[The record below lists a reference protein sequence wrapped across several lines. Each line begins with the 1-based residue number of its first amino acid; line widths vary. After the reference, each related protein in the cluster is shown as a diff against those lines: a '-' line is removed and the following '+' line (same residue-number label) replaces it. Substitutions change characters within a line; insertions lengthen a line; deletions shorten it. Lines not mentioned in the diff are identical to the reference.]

1 MYLIS
6 LAATCLLIKHMLFNV
21 FSLFCS
27 FKCHSSLQRLM
38 GKSLPLS
45 TADRKSFCTIHS
57 TGYLKSWPPTKMGLD
72 EDNEPDNEG
81 CNLSCLVA
89 IGRLHPHIVPQPMN
103 GDIRVKP
110 TEYVSRHAI
119 DGKFVFVDQRWEDTF
134 CSISHHLQA
143 IDSWDFLNVYWISQG
158 TN

>member
-1 MYLIS
+1 MFLIGQAAMFINKTYL
-6 LAATCLLIKHMLFNV
+6 LFNV
-21 FSLFCS
+21 

-119 DGKFVFVDQRWEDTF
+119 DGKFVFVDQR
-134 CSISHHLQA
+134 
-143 IDSWDFLNVYWISQG
+143 
-158 TN
+158 

>member
-1 MYLIS
+1 MGMASHQDSPGPFPNITQCLSPTPPLI
-6 LAATCLLIKHMLFNV
+6 
-21 FSLFCS
+21 
-27 FKCHSSLQRLM
+27 
-38 GKSLPLS
+38 

-89 IGRLHPHIVPQPMN
+89 IGRLHPHIVPQPSLA
-103 GDIRVKP
+103 DIRVKP

-119 DGKFVFVDQRWEDTF
+119 DGKFVFVDQR
-134 CSISHHLQA
+134 
-143 IDSWDFLNVYWISQG
+143 
-158 TN
+158 

>member
-1 MYLIS
+1 
-6 LAATCLLIKHMLFNV
+6 
-21 FSLFCS
+21 
-27 FKCHSSLQRLM
+27 
-38 GKSLPLS
+38 
-45 TADRKSFCTIHS
+45 
-57 TGYLKSWPPTKMGLD
+57 MGLD

-119 DGKFVFVDQRWEDTF
+119 DGKFVFVDQRY
-134 CSISHHLQA
+134 
-143 IDSWDFLNVYWISQG
+143 DFLGEFRDFLSVLSRIALPQFIVSI
-158 TN
+158 

>member
-1 MYLIS
+1 
-6 LAATCLLIKHMLFNV
+6 
-21 FSLFCS
+21 
-27 FKCHSSLQRLM
+27 M
-38 GKSLPLS
+38 G
-45 TADRKSFCTIHS
+45 I
-57 TGYLKSWPPTKMGLD
+57 D

-119 DGKFVFVDQRWEDTF
+119 DGKFVFVDQRQVLGVRT
-134 CSISHHLQA
+134 
-143 IDSWDFLNVYWISQG
+143 
-158 TN
+158 

>member
-1 MYLIS
+1 
-6 LAATCLLIKHMLFNV
+6 
-21 FSLFCS
+21 
-27 FKCHSSLQRLM
+27 
-38 GKSLPLS
+38 
-45 TADRKSFCTIHS
+45 
-57 TGYLKSWPPTKMGLD
+57 MGLD

-119 DGKFVFVDQRWEDTF
+119 DGKFVFVDQRQVVTPEHEIW
-134 CSISHHLQA
+134 LQFKGVVA
-143 IDSWDFLNVYWISQG
+143 FTVARLNFASKIQICAMK
-158 TN
+158 NFA

>member
-1 MYLIS
+1 MALLIS
-6 LAATCLLIKHMLFNV
+6 NFNASLSRLFTLI
-21 FSLFCS
+21 
-27 FKCHSSLQRLM
+27 
-38 GKSLPLS
+38 

-89 IGRLHPHIVPQPMN
+89 IGRLHPHIVPQPSLA
-103 GDIRVKP
+103 DIRVKP

-119 DGKFVFVDQRWEDTF
+119 DGKFVFVDQR
-134 CSISHHLQA
+134 
-143 IDSWDFLNVYWISQG
+143 
-158 TN
+158 

>member
-1 MYLIS
+1 MPSACGAPPPPKTLVR
-6 LAATCLLIKHMLFNV
+6 LASKPHL
-21 FSLFCS
+21 S
-27 FKCHSSLQRLM
+27 RL
-38 GKSLPLS
+38 SP

-89 IGRLHPHIVPQPMN
+89 IGRLHPHIVPQPSLA
-103 GDIRVKP
+103 DIRVKP

-119 DGKFVFVDQRWEDTF
+119 DGKFVFVDQR
-134 CSISHHLQA
+134 
-143 IDSWDFLNVYWISQG
+143 
-158 TN
+158 

>member
-1 MYLIS
+1 MEECYIWLLVELITQCFIS
-6 LAATCLLIKHMLFNV
+6 KDRIRNHYFCYTKLTISFLLVCFLGFFFCFLF
-21 FSLFCS
+21 
-27 FKCHSSLQRLM
+27 
-38 GKSLPLS
+38 

-89 IGRLHPHIVPQPMN
+89 IGRLHPHVVPQPVN
-103 GDIRVKP
+103 GEIRVKP

-119 DGKFVFVDQRWEDTF
+119 DGKFVFVDQRWEF
-134 CSISHHLQA
+134 LQQLPLSSTA
-143 IDSWDFLNVYWISQG
+143 SRTAFLAAV
-158 TN
+158 